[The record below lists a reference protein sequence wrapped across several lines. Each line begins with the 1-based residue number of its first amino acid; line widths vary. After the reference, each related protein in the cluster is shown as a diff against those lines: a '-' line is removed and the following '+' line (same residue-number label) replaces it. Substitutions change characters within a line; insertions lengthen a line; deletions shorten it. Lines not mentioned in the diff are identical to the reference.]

1 MIENGLSIDVDDFVS
16 TFSDSYNISTPQT
29 HISKD
34 VDRVLKLLKPED
46 IQATFLWMEKEF
58 SILQTLSEK
67 SSSNTRLAA
76 FKPAKNV
83 F

>member
-46 IQATFLWMEKEF
+46 IQATFL
-58 SILQTLSEK
+58 
-67 SSSNTRLAA
+67 
-76 FKPAKNV
+76 
-83 F
+83 